1 MKLGIEDFE
10 YSQLYDDARLQELA
24 LAFDRYL
31 DRSDSALLQRFESY
45 RIGMQSGIASGGLTK
60 PEESALL
67 VAVSRPLGKFLE
79 QLFHT
84 DATAIV
90 ARTQRDSEV
99 ARFKKEFVAKRVA
112 KMAAV
117 NPDAAKSRAHE
128 TVCRIS
134 LKRHPATRWNPSSG
148 YPLTITTAASE
159 LAGGE

>member
-1 MKLGIEDFE
+1 DALPISVKLGIEDFE
-10 YSQLYDDARLQELA
+10 YSQLYDDVRLQELA

-31 DRSDSALLQRFESY
+31 ERSDSALLQRFESY
-45 RIGMQSGIASGGLTK
+45 RIGMQSGIEFGGLTK

-84 DATAIV
+84 DSAAIV

-112 KMAAV
+112 KVAGIPENDRSAAV
-117 NPDAAKSRAHE
+117 EVLIR
-128 TVCRIS
+128 
-134 LKRHPATRWNPSSG
+134 
-148 YPLTITTAASE
+148 TIAGSQERDPEYAIAVTGNRLRSE
-159 LAGGE
+159 EH